1 MNLDTFIRVAN
12 STGGIIYL
20 MAALLFI
27 ALTIALER
35 AWYLKRALTA
45 GERIMTKLDPV
56 ARVEGQQLH
65 DFAESCKGLP
75 PAQVLSAT
83 LKHDLDHDF
92 DRLSDKIE
100 EAIMR
105 EAPRVDRYLWVLD
118 TIVTL
123 APLLGLLGTII
134 GMFSAFQVL
143 SDPSN
148 MSTKVTGGVA
158 EALLATASGLFVAI
172 IGLVLFNGLS
182 NRVRVIMHQM
192 ETIKVMLINR
202 MYPHYRTPTHMDN
215 QGRTRVLGPRA
226 IRAGE
231 I

>member
-1 MNLDTFIRVAN
+1 MNLDSFLRVAH

-35 AWYLKRALTA
+35 AWYLKRALMA
-45 GERIMTKLDPV
+45 GDRVMTKLDPV
-56 ARVEGQQLH
+56 TRVEEQQLR
-65 DFAESCKGLP
+65 DLGENCKDLP
-75 PAQVLSAT
+75 PAQVLAAT

-105 EAPRVDRYLWVLD
+105 EAPRIDRYLWVLD

-143 SDPSN
+143 SDPAGAP
-148 MSTKVTGGVA
+148 TKVTGGVA

-172 IGLVLFNGLS
+172 IGLVLFNGLN
-182 NRVRVIMHQM
+182 NRVRVILHQL
-192 ETIKVMLINR
+192 ETLKVMLINR
-202 MYPHYRTPTHMDN
+202 MYPHYRTPVQADPH
-215 QGRTRVLGPRA
+215 GRARVVGPRA
-226 IRAGE
+226 VRVGE
-231 I
+231 V